1 MEFCNQALKA
11 GHSLI
16 IFARAPNKLPPNI
29 KDSPKVSTIQGK
41 FTDAKDREKA
51 VKSGADVL
59 VTFMGPV
66 TMSSGAVSGNSS
78 RSQEIGADIYCLSRP
93 TGNFTRNLCPR
104 SSRAASSVHL
114 S

>member
-16 IFARAPNKLPPNI
+16 IFARAPSKLPPNI
-29 KDSPKVSTIQGK
+29 KDSPKVSTIEGK
-41 FTDAKDREKA
+41 FADKDAREKA

-66 TMSSGAVSGNSS
+66 TMSSGAVSGTVPDHSTLMLTPVCY
-78 RSQEIGADIYCLSRP
+78 QALWGL
-93 TGNFTRNLCPR
+93 L
-104 SSRAASSVHL
+104 
-114 S
+114 

>member
-1 MEFCNQALKA
+1 MTNSKSVFLWAGACGVEFCNQALKA

-16 IFARAPNKLPPNI
+16 IFARSPNKLPPNI

-41 FTDAKDREKA
+41 FVDANDREKA

-66 TMSSGAVSGNSS
+66 TMSSGAVSGLFQVTVD
-78 RSQEIGADIYCLSRP
+78 RC
-93 TGNFTRNLCPR
+93 
-104 SSRAASSVHL
+104 
-114 S
+114 